1 MAKGKI
7 VLGFQVDRQMLE
19 ATDRLARE
27 TDRSRSAVVRVA
39 LRELIERRENNRR
52 RSDASRRHPG

>member
-39 LRELIERRENNRR
+39 LRELIERRENNSR
-52 RSDASRRHPG
+52 RSDASRSHPG